1 MRRLFGGALPQLVMF
16 DLDGT
21 LVDSVPDLTQAVE
34 RMLLALGRAPV
45 GDAQV
50 RRWVGNGTDRLVR
63 RALAGDM
70 LGEGG
75 QVDALYPQGRAL
87 FMEAYRDSN
96 GCHSRLYPGARELL
110 DYLAAQSVP
119 QALVT
124 NKPEA
129 FTEVLLQKMGIAR
142 YFVQVIG
149 GDTLPTRKPDPAPL
163 RTVLERLGVE
173 PQQALMVGDSRNDVQ
188 AARAAGCAVACVS
201 YGYNHG
207 EPISASAP
215 DLLVNALTQLL

>member
-1 MRRLFGGALPQLVMF
+1 M
-16 DLDGT
+16 
-21 LVDSVPDLTQAVE
+21 
-34 RMLLALGRAPV
+34 
-45 GDAQV
+45 
-50 RRWVGNGTDRLVR
+50 
-63 RALAGDM
+63 
-70 LGEGG
+70 
-75 QVDALYPQGRAL
+75 
-87 FMEAYRDSN
+87 
-96 GCHSRLYPGARELL
+96 
-110 DYLAAQSVP
+110 
-119 QALVT
+119 
-124 NKPEA
+124 
-129 FTEVLLQKMGIAR
+129 QKMGIAR

-215 DLLVNALTQLL
+215 DLLVNALTQP